1 MKKICW
7 VFLIL
12 SLNINMISIDV
23 YLPAMSSIASE
34 LSSSPILLKLIFVLN
49 FLELSLAPL
58 IWGMFSDIKGR
69 RAALFNCMV
78 IALIGQILSSLAP
91 DVYSLMASRIIQF
104 LGAGALSSI
113 ILALICDNF
122 EGDVRAKAIALFEM
136 ALPFVMA
143 IGPII
148 GANLLEYINW
158 RGSFLMFGGLQII
171 CFLGVWLTLP
181 RSVSSKKEIQ
191 VREAIE
197 GLINI
202 FRDISSMITITILGL
217 AEGFWMVFTIST
229 AFFYIQTF
237 NLSLSEYG
245 YYQAAPIL
253 AFLLGIFVYRLLI
266 TKLGIEN
273 LFKTALMLFLSI
285 GMFLLPLREG
295 LVSTSPLILSAIMSL
310 LTFCCG
316 FVGPSGNALVLS
328 RMSKKLMGTGAA
340 TITSIINLMVGIT
353 MLCGSYLN
361 GAELTV
367 NFYDTLLFIL
377 FVIGTLWL
385 VMVIGTQ
392 KKFRLT

>member
-1 MKKICW
+1 
-7 VFLIL
+7 
-12 SLNINMISIDV
+12 MISIDV

-49 FLELSLAPL
+49 FLEISLASL

-69 RAALFNCMV
+69 RAALFNCMI
-78 IALIGQILSSLAP
+78 IALVGQVLSSLSP
-91 DVYSLMASRIIQF
+91 DIYSLMASRIIQF

-158 RGSFLMFGGLQII
+158 RGSFLMFGGLQVI

-202 FRDISSMITITILGL
+202 FRDISSMIMLTILGL
-217 AEGFWMVFTIST
+217 AEGFWMVFIIST
-229 AFFYIQTF
+229 AFFYLQTF

-245 YYQAAPIL
+245 YYQTAPIL
-253 AFLLGIFVYRLLI
+253 TFLLGIFVYRSLI
-266 TKLGIEN
+266 NKFGISG
-273 LFKTALMLFLSI
+273 LFKIGLVLFLSI

-295 LVSTSPLILSAIMSL
+295 LLRASPLILTAIISA

-316 FVGPSGNALVLS
+316 FIGPSGNALVLN
-328 RMSKKLMGTGAA
+328 RVSKKLMGTGAA
-340 TITSIINLMVGIT
+340 TITSIINLIVGAT
-353 MLCGSYLN
+353 MLSGSYIN

-367 NFYDTLLFIL
+367 NFYNTLLFIL
-377 FVIGTLWL
+377 FVIGILWL

-392 KKFRLT
+392 KKLRLT